1 MFDVDERIFLGAA
14 RIQLHVP
21 GARSLKDRRQNVRSV
36 SDRMRNKFR
45 VTVNEVGTS
54 DYPGR
59 QVLVVTTGGN
69 DAGLIRSILDQC
81 AQLAS
86 SSGRVLVEAVDV
98 DVFRWHAGMRRWTDE
113 SDTPSFDD
121 DGYDSVYD
129 DDD

>member
-1 MFDVDERIFLGAA
+1 MFDLDERIFLGAA

-21 GARSLKDRRQNVRSV
+21 GARTLKDRRQNVRSV
-36 SDRMRNKFR
+36 SDRMRHKFS

-81 AQLAS
+81 AALAN

-113 SDTPSFDD
+113 SDDSSFENGYSEDPFDD
-121 DGYDSVYD
+121 S
-129 DDD
+129 